1 MIKKG
6 STYQFLR
13 DEENPLRSP
22 NTQAVTALLTAGGS
36 LAQPGGYT
44 HTVRQENGRT
54 VRNVTWLLEDK
65 KIEIAGETITPGE
78 FLKRWK
84 DLSWCRA
91 HAHHPIAWMRAYQGN
106 LDEMRDQIR
115 SQSPQVRI
123 THGGMTYNLTTKVDE
138 DGSLVPDEEAE
149 RLLKHV
155 S

>member
-1 MIKKG
+1 MIEKG

-22 NTQAVTALLTAGGS
+22 NTQAVTALLTAGGL

-44 HTVRQENGRT
+44 HTMFEEKGRSVRH
-54 VRNVTWLLEDK
+54 VTWLLEDK
-65 KIEIAGETITPGE
+65 KIEIAGETITTGE

-91 HAHHPIAWMRAYQGN
+91 HPDHPIAWMRAYQSN
-106 LDEMRDQIR
+106 LDEMRNQIR
-115 SQSPQVRI
+115 SQTPQVRI
-123 THGGMTYNLTTKVDE
+123 TRGGMTYNLTTKVAE

-149 RLLKHV
+149 RLLK
-155 S
+155 SLS

>member
-1 MIKKG
+1 MIQKG

-22 NTQAVTALLTAGGS
+22 NTQAVTALLTAGGA

-44 HTVRQENGRT
+44 HVMRQENGRT

-65 KIEIAGETITPGE
+65 KIEISGETITPGE
-78 FLKRWK
+78 FLRRWK

-91 HAHHPIAWMRAYQGN
+91 HPDHPIAWMRAYQGN
-106 LDEMRDQIR
+106 LDGMRDQIR

-123 THGGMTYNLTTKVDE
+123 TRGGMTYNLTTKVAE
-138 DGSLVPDEEAE
+138 DGSLIPDEAAE
-149 RLLKHV
+149 RLLKHL